1 MSQSNEFTDRVRNDP
16 GVKTRPSVQ
25 ILLDTSFL
33 LTMLKQHRNPEE
45 EIRTAVPGNV
55 KILVLDIVVFELER
69 LARKASASTHAFA
82 SASLDFLAKRRI
94 PVIERKAGPTDVDA
108 ALIACALTEK
118 TPTGMATVDRGLRS
132 ALASQDVPVIYPRT
146 RRGLVAERF
155 HF

>member
-118 TPTGMATVDRGLRS
+118 PPTGMATVDRGLRS
-132 ALASQDVPVIYPRT
+132 ALASQDVTMNKPRT
-146 RRGLVAERF
+146 RQRLVAERF

>member
-1 MSQSNEFTDRVRNDP
+1 
-16 GVKTRPSVQ
+16 
-25 ILLDTSFL
+25 
-33 LTMLKQHRNPEE
+33 MLKQHRDPEE
-45 EIRTAVPGNV
+45 EIRTAARGNV

-82 SASLDFLAKRRI
+82 SASLDFLEKRMI
-94 PVIERKAGPTDVDA
+94 AVIEHKAGPTDVDA

-118 TPTGMATVDRGLRS
+118 TPTGMATVDRALRS
-132 ALASQDVPVIYPRT
+132 ALASQDVPMIYPRT